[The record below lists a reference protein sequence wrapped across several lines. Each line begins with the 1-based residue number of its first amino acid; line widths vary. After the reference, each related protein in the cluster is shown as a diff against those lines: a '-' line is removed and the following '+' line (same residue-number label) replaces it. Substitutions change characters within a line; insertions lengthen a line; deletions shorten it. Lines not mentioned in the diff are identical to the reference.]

1 MIQDF
6 GGRKFILSMTVTILA
21 TLLIWFTKI
30 DGETYKYLILVT
42 AGAYMTSNVVQKS
55 TSVEGAT
62 NDSTS
67 KAKL

>member
-21 TLLIWFTKI
+21 TILIWFTKI
-30 DGETYKYLILVT
+30 DAETYKYLILVT

-55 TSVEGAT
+55 TSVEGAVNADKT
-62 NDSTS
+62 
-67 KAKL
+67 KL